1 MTITSSPPAARARP
15 AKRLAVTVLVW
26 LLVLPMA
33 AWALVRLFG
42 WERSIAVQL
51 FAFTPYVAAWAL
63 VPALIALLT
72 RRWLAGALAVVAAA
86 LLAVAVLPRALPDA
100 DRGPTTGVQLNVL
113 TLNILAGDA
122 DAATLVGLVRDHD
135 VAVLAMQEFTP
146 DMRARLSKAGLD
158 RLLPYASPA
167 AEFGSTGSAV
177 YSRFPVTAA
186 GSRRNG
192 GGFLQAYGTIQPPGA
207 GPIQIESAHPVAP
220 YDLEV
225 LADWRDDLRG
235 QPRADR
241 NRSPRILLGD
251 FNSTLDHREL
261 RRVIS
266 YGYRDAADADGA
278 GLVGTWGPY
287 NGRPLPPV
295 AIDHVL
301 ADRRIGVR
309 DVQVHDVPRSDHR
322 AVLAYLVVPR
332 A

>member
-42 WERSIAVQL
+42 WERGLAVQL

-63 VPALIALLT
+63 VPALIAMLS

-86 LLAVAVLPRALPDA
+86 LLAVAVLPRALANSDQRPA
-100 DRGPTTGVQLNVL
+100 TGVGLTVL
-113 TLNILAGDA
+113 TVNVLAGDA
-122 DAATLVGLVRDHD
+122 DAAALVGLVRDHD

-146 DMRARLSKAGLD
+146 DMQARLSEAGLD
-158 RLLPYASPA
+158 TLLPYSSPA
-167 AEFGSTGSAV
+167 AEFGTTGSAV

-225 LADWRDDLRG
+225 LADWRDDLRN

-241 NRSPRILLGD
+241 NRAPRILLGD
-251 FNSTLDHREL
+251 FNATLDHREL
-261 RRVIS
+261 RSVIS

-278 GLVGTWGPY
+278 GLIGTWGTY
-287 NGRPLPPV
+287 NGHPLPPV

-301 ADRRIGVR
+301 ADRRVGVAAYHVYR
-309 DVQVHDVPRSDHR
+309 VPGTDHR
-322 AVLAYLVVPR
+322 AVYAELILPTV
-332 A
+332 

>member
-1 MTITSSPPAARARP
+1 MTITSSPPAARARA
-15 AKRLAVTVLVW
+15 AKRPAVTVLVW

-42 WERSIAVQL
+42 WERGIAVQL
-51 FAFTPYVAAWAL
+51 FAFTPYVAAWSL
-63 VPALIALLT
+63 VPALIALLS

-86 LLAVAVLPRALPDA
+86 LRALPDS
-100 DRGPTTGVQLNVL
+100 DRGPTTGVELNVL
-113 TLNILAGDA
+113 TFNILAGDA
-122 DAATLVGLVRDHD
+122 DAATLVRLVRDHD

-146 DMRARLSKAGLD
+146 DMQARLSEAGLD
-158 RLLPYASPA
+158 RLLPYSSPA
-167 AEFGSTGSAV
+167 AEFGSTGSAL

-225 LADWRDDLRG
+225 LARWRDDLRD
-235 QPRADR
+235 QPRADPD
-241 NRSPRILLGD
+241 RSPRILLGD
-251 FNSTLDHREL
+251 FNSTLDHRAL
-261 RRVIS
+261 RTVIS
-266 YGYRDAADADGA
+266 HGYRDAADAVGA
-278 GLVGTWGPY
+278 GLVGTWATY
-287 NGRPLPPV
+287 NGHPLPPV
-295 AIDHVL
+295 TIDHVL

-309 DVQVHDVPRSDHR
+309 DVQVHRVPRSDHR
-322 AVLAYLVVPR
+322 AVLASLVVPR